1 MRAVTVACLA
11 LLVVS
16 IAKPQAQA
24 RPAGLGREA
33 SSLVEDLVE
42 KAELRGKKVAV
53 AAFADP
59 ENRLTAL
66 SGMLADEIELA
77 LVGRSKEGDFRLMDR
92 RNLTELADE
101 WKLGVNGLLDDES
114 AAQAGRLLGA
124 DVLCVG
130 KYSIVGKKAVVRAS
144 LIGAERGE
152 ILGAASVEFK
162 LDDDLREYAAKPVAG
177 SKAAGPSEPAA
188 STGPLQVELWSEK
201 EEYRFGEKFTL
212 NAKVNQDCY
221 LTLIE
226 VGPEGKATVIFPNHY
241 SQGNAVK
248 AGVVYKV
255 PDPSAGFE
263 FEVAPPAGLQLVR
276 AIASKEPS
284 VDLKDVMGRT
294 SEEVPFS
301 EVKQEV
307 AILTRDIRVKAKTAK
322 PGQWSESVLRIAVRE
337 R

>member
-1 MRAVTVACLA
+1 MRAVPVAGLA
-11 LLVVS
+11 LLALLPSAPPVR
-16 IAKPQAQA
+16 A
-24 RPAGLGREA
+24 AGLRKEA
-33 SSLVEDLVE
+33 LRLVDDLVE

-59 ENRLTAL
+59 EKRLTAL

-130 KYSIVGKKAVVRAS
+130 KYSVVGKKAHVRAT
-144 LIGAERGE
+144 LVGAEKGD
-152 ILGAASVEFK
+152 ILGAASTEFK
-162 LDDDLREYAAKPVAG
+162 LDEDLREYASKPLAG
-177 SKAAGPSEPAA
+177 SPAAASSEPAA

-201 EEYRFGEKFTL
+201 DEYRFGEKFTL
-212 NAKVNQDCY
+212 NVRVNQDCY

-248 AGVVYKV
+248 AGLVYKL

-263 FEVAPPAGLQLVR
+263 FEVSPPAGLQLVR

-307 AILTRDIRVKAKTAK
+307 AILTRDIRVKAKKAK
-322 PGQWSESVLRIAVRE
+322 PGQWSETVLRLSVRE